1 MNRHSQAQVSSSG
14 SVTQYPPKKL
24 PSPSEFLKQAVGRKV
39 VVKLHNNNE
48 YKGKIFFLNIYNHI
62 NFLLKEF

>member
-1 MNRHSQAQVSSSG
+1 MNIRHSQGQVAIG
-14 SVTQYPPKKL
+14 GVGIQYPPKKL

-48 YKGKIFFLNIYNHI
+48 YKGK
-62 NFLLKEF
+62 

>member
-1 MNRHSQAQVSSSG
+1 MNIRHSQVQVATLG
-14 SVTQYPPKKL
+14 SATQYPPKKL

-48 YKGKIFFLNIYNHI
+48 YKGKIFYFENI
-62 NFLLKEF
+62 